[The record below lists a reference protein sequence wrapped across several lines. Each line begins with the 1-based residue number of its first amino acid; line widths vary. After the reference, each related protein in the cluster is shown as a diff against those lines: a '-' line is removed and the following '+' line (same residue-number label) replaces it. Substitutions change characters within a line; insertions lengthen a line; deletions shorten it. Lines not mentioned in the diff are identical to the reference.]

1 MISNP
6 LARYATSRTTRGHTG
21 SLRDYRDWE
30 QELAAV
36 GARWLEQLEELV
48 NRYPG
53 GAVAVAFSL
62 GVGLGWWIKRH
73 K

>member
-1 MISNP
+1 MNP
-6 LARYATSRTTRGHTG
+6 TQEEIIAGAVAKI
-21 SLRDYRDWE
+21 E